1 MKKIVLI
8 AIVIFITSCK
18 KKEVAPIVAEPVCE
32 TTTPK
37 FAGKY
42 KYVQGNQDTIEIV
55 FINNNCPNK
64 VVNTYLIKGLG
75 KAVQPILNV
84 GQSFNNSDYTI
95 KIDETIQSGSYQDGS
110 FSLSLESNGLTLN
123 CNKLQYQTTK
133 FQKI

>member
-8 AIVIFITSCK
+8 LVVILIVSCK
-18 KKEVAPIVAEPVCE
+18 KKEVAPIVQEPVCE
-32 TTTPK
+32 TTNPK
-37 FAGKY
+37 FVGKY
-42 KYVQGNQDTIEIV
+42 KYMQGNQDTIEII
-55 FINNNCPNK
+55 FISNNCPNK
-64 VVNTYLIKGLG
+64 VINTYVVKGLG
-75 KAVQPILNV
+75 KAVQPILNT
-84 GQSFNNSDYTI
+84 GQSFSNNDYTI

>member
-18 KKEVAPIVAEPVCE
+18 KKEVDPIVAEPVCE